1 MWNWQGFH
9 SLCICIYIYIYIGIY
24 ICMYIYMYIYICIYI
39 YKYMKISC
47 REWQRN
53 YHYTVADINPTWLN
67 LTVASFLPV
76 VAHAPR

>member
-1 MWNWQGFH
+1 M
-9 SLCICIYIYIYIGIY
+9 
-24 ICMYIYMYIYICIYI
+24 YI

>member
-1 MWNWQGFH
+1 M
-9 SLCICIYIYIYIGIY
+9 YIYM
-24 ICMYIYMYIYICIYI
+24 CIYMYIYICIYIYVYI

-47 REWQRN
+47 REWQRH